1 MLRTHRH
8 GLNSNRTTP
17 MNKTS
22 LFVEFF
28 HYAYDFFFF
37 FIKISFFC
45 NPVASMILTGFH
57 SAPSMLDVDD
67 D

>member
-37 FIKISFFC
+37 FHQDIFFLQSRRFYDIDRFSLGPIDAGC
-45 NPVASMILTGFH
+45 G
-57 SAPSMLDVDD
+57 
-67 D
+67 